1 MATTTPKST
10 HHTKSVRS
18 RTVSVTRHATPG
30 HVRPHAVRRLR
41 SVLLTRRRCYG
52 GEQQEG
58 SYAQSAPLH
67 DEYVD
72 WAPELINSVQLI
84 GRAGSDA
91 EMRVLP
97 SGARVAKLNIAVKR
111 PRMPDG
117 AEVPPDWIEIEAWEE
132 LALDVCARVSK
143 GTEVS
148 MQGVLRIDKWE
159 DARTGAMRSKP
170 KVRLKSF
177 QLVRPFGAAGE
188 GAGAGE
194 ARNNASSSS
203 SPARLRSPG
212 EKYEHLIAH
221 FDEYWDNRLTKRNP
235 RAPDFKHKSTGTGIW
250 VDSAP
255 VAVLERLEEL
265 TIARGGDARPTMQMP
280 GVGMGGP
287 SAYAAGAFAGGDA
300 YVADDSRDFGIG
312 DGFGDDDDLDVPF

>member
-10 HHTKSVRS
+10 HHTKLCVTLR
-18 RTVSVTRHATPG
+18 VTRHATPV

-177 QLVRPFGAAGE
+177 QLVRPFGAALRRVRVRVRVRR
-188 GAGAGE
+188 ATT
-194 ARNNASSSS
+194 RR
-203 SPARLRSPG
+203 RLRAP
-212 EKYEHLIAH
+212 HAFAH
-221 FDEYWDNRLTKRNP
+221 RVRSTSTSSRTST
-235 RAPDFKHKSTGTGIW
+235 STGTT
-250 VDSAP
+250 A
-255 VAVLERLEEL
+255 
-265 TIARGGDARPTMQMP
+265 
-280 GVGMGGP
+280 
-287 SAYAAGAFAGGDA
+287 
-300 YVADDSRDFGIG
+300 
-312 DGFGDDDDLDVPF
+312 